1 VLIGEPGGG
10 DLNDLP
16 ARTMNELPARTTDEL
31 AEALAARA
39 WPG

>member
-10 DLNDLP
+10 GLD
-16 ARTMNELPARTTDEL
+16 ELPARTTDEL